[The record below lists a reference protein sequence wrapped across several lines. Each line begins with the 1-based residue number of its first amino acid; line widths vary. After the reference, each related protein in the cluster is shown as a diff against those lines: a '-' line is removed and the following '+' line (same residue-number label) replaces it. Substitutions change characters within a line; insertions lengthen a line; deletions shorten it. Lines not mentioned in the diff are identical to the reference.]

1 MSAEPSSPKSD
12 STKNV
17 PMAEMPTESEIL
29 RKIESENN
37 GTESKGVYHGFRGK
51 IGSFRGR
58 GRGANGQ
65 GREVN
70 GRNAAVTNA
79 AVTNEK
85 PTYKSKVREWG
96 QIKPVPE
103 QPEVH
108 DVKTDP
114 NFDMDTIITF
124 VNMLSINTSIEKF
137 KAFNV
142 FRFNDAQFGKIME
155 CVNCFR
161 ILVDQGIG
169 RKRNAIKLMILAA
182 RFNIALYGEF
192 LHLICTRV
200 TPFTNN
206 DIIEYVKTYIS
217 KIKDDNIMKNV
228 CSITRRELINATH
241 VSRVCMMKI
250 LHEVIPEMLN
260 AGIVELKNMREI
272 LVGFYKTY
280 SEAEKTQYSGI
291 INSLLATVEKKIK
304 DVEK

>member
-58 GRGANGQ
+58 GRG

-79 AVTNEK
+79 VVTNEK

-96 QIKPVPE
+96 QIKTVPE

-182 RFNIALYGEF
+182 RFNMALYSEF

-217 KIKDDNIMKNV
+217 KIKDGNIMKNV